1 MASCGSS
8 GISAMAAL
16 QRARTARKAVSSV
29 RGGRRVGYFQPA
41 ALQGRCGAARDPRRR
56 ARALA
61 RCRPEAGSYR
71 PRSYPPRTGG
81 IILIAGQQRARP
93 GTAERGAMTFA
104 ARRDPARTASAN
116 DPAAD
121 VTGADQTGADQTGVG
136 AGYGG
141 TDRWIVTG
149 ALFGVGGCYFVTA
162 AGLSGLRWPARLLLM
177 VAGLSSIGI
186 AASPEPVHGSTPEHV
201 AWAVLGAVAIAVW
214 PAFVT
219 RPAATRPAA
228 RPLILNASSCVAV
241 AAVFLVLLG
250 WLFVETQGGADLGLA
265 ERLTSGVQTSW
276 PFIAAVA
283 LRRSASLSGP
293 PAPNVP
299 ADACPADTEASR
311 RRAGC
316 RT

>member
-1 MASCGSS
+1 
-8 GISAMAAL
+8 
-16 QRARTARKAVSSV
+16 
-29 RGGRRVGYFQPA
+29 
-41 ALQGRCGAARDPRRR
+41 
-56 ARALA
+56 
-61 RCRPEAGSYR
+61 
-71 PRSYPPRTGG
+71 
-81 IILIAGQQRARP
+81 
-93 GTAERGAMTFA
+93 MTFA

-121 VTGADQTGADQTGVG
+121 VTGADQTGADQTGAGQIGVG

-219 RPAATRPAA
+219 R
-228 RPLILNASSCVAV
+228 
-241 AAVFLVLLG
+241 
-250 WLFVETQGGADLGLA
+250 
-265 ERLTSGVQTSW
+265 
-276 PFIAAVA
+276 
-283 LRRSASLSGP
+283 
-293 PAPNVP
+293 
-299 ADACPADTEASR
+299 R
-311 RRAGC
+311 RRPG
-316 RT
+316 RQPGR